1 MWFESMISDLLLL
14 ESCHRVVSGI
24 ILACCLRVL
33 ERSNSI
39 SVTEELKVKVI
50 KVMTLS
56 LHDGEKELEYLQSL
70 IKPPDGK
77 LVLLYIIF

>member
-14 ESCHRVVSGI
+14 ESCHRTVSGV

-33 ERSNSI
+33 ERSYSI

-70 IKPPDGK
+70 IKPPDRK
-77 LVLLYIIF
+77 LVLLYIQ

>member
-14 ESCHRVVSGI
+14 ESCHRAVSGV

-33 ERSNSI
+33 ERSYSI

-70 IKPPDGK
+70 IKPPDRK
-77 LVLLYIIF
+77 LVLLYIQ